1 MTESRAILIAGTAH
15 LALFAAL
22 SLSWSLMSKDIPPIV
37 EPIPVE
43 FVDISD
49 VPTVQEKPKPSI
61 EAAPRETVEET
72 QPEVV
77 EPKPELKPEPTPPPQ
92 ETLPKEAPP
101 PPKPKEEPK
110 KPDPKPAE
118 KPKPKRDLSNLID
131 KSLKDAPRKTKPTDF
146 AKSIEQAIPEGA
158 KLDARTMATLA
169 QAIRERI
176 YRCWD
181 PNAGGPDARSI
192 KTLLRVRV
200 QRDGTIIGRPEVLS
214 QSGVGA
220 GNAAYGRVA
229 RDAAIRAVMNPAC
242 SLAGLPPE
250 LYDGWKDFEL
260 NFDPSETL

>member
-1 MTESRAILIAGTAH
+1 MTENRAILIAGVAH
-15 LALFAAL
+15 LALFAGL
-22 SLSWSLMSKDIPPIV
+22 SLSWSLMSKDIAPIV

-61 EAAPRETVEET
+61 EAAPRETVEEAE
-72 QPEVV
+72 PEVV
-77 EPKPELKPEPTPPPQ
+77 EPEPTPEPTPPPV
-92 ETLPKEAPP
+92 EVAPKEAP
-101 PPKPKEEPK
+101 KPKAEPK
-110 KPDPKPAE
+110 KPDPKPIE

-131 KSLKDAPRKTKPTDF
+131 KSLKDAPRKTKPNEF

-169 QAIRERI
+169 QAIRDRI

-181 PNAGGPDARSI
+181 PGAGGPDARNI

-214 QSGVGA
+214 QSGVGP

-242 SLAGLPPE
+242 SLEGLPPE

>member
-1 MTESRAILIAGTAH
+1 MTENRAILIVGAAH
-15 LALFAAL
+15 LALFAGL
-22 SLSWSLMSKDIPPIV
+22 SLSWSLMSKDIAPIV

-61 EAAPRETVEET
+61 EAAPRETVEEAES
-72 QPEVV
+72 EVT
-77 EPKPELKPEPTPPPQ
+77 EPEPTPDPTPPPV
-92 ETLPKEAPP
+92 EVAPKEAPK
-101 PPKPKEEPK
+101 PKPEPK
-110 KPDPKPAE
+110 KPIPKPVE

-146 AKSIEQAIPEGA
+146 AKSIEEAIPEGA
-158 KLDARTMATLA
+158 KLDARTMATLG

-181 PNAGGPDARSI
+181 PGAGGPDA
-192 KTLLRVRV
+192 KGMATLLRVRV

-214 QSGVGA
+214 QTGVRA
-220 GNAAYGRVA
+220 GNEGYGRAA

-242 SLAGLPPE
+242 SLAGLPSE
-250 LYDGWKDFEL
+250 LYDGWKDFQI
-260 NFDPSETL
+260 NFSPSEML

>member
-1 MTESRAILIAGTAH
+1 MTENRAILIAGTAH
-15 LALFAAL
+15 LALFAGL
-22 SLSWSLMSKDIPPIV
+22 SLSWSLMSKDIAPIV

-61 EAAPRETVEET
+61 EAAPRETVEEAE
-72 QPEVV
+72 PEVV
-77 EPKPELKPEPTPPPQ
+77 EPELTPEPTPPPV
-92 ETLPKEAPP
+92 EIAPKET
-101 PPKPKEEPK
+101 PKPKAEPK
-110 KPDPKPAE
+110 KPTPKPVE

-169 QAIRERI
+169 QAIRDRI

-181 PNAGGPDARSI
+181 PGAGGPDARNI

-214 QSGVGA
+214 QSGIGA

-242 SLAGLPPE
+242 SLEGLPPE

>member
-1 MTESRAILIAGTAH
+1 MTENRAILIAGAAH
-15 LALFAAL
+15 LALFAGL
-22 SLSWSLMSKDIPPIV
+22 SLSWSLMSKDIAPIV

-61 EAAPRETVEET
+61 EAAPRETVEEA
-72 QPEVV
+72 QPVV
-77 EPKPELKPEPTPPPQ
+77 EPEPTPEPTPPPV
-92 ETLPKEAPP
+92 EVAPKEAP
-101 PPKPKEEPK
+101 KPKAEPK
-110 KPDPKPAE
+110 KPDPKPVE

-131 KSLKDAPRKTKPTDF
+131 KSLKDAPRKTKPSEF

-181 PNAGGPDARSI
+181 PGAGGPDARNT

>member
-1 MTESRAILIAGTAH
+1 MTENRAILIAGAAH
-15 LALFAAL
+15 LALFAGL
-22 SLSWSLMSKDIPPIV
+22 SLSWSLMSKDIAPIV

-61 EAAPRETVEET
+61 EAAPRETVEEAE
-72 QPEVV
+72 PEVT
-77 EPKPELKPEPTPPPQ
+77 EPEPTPDPTPPPV
-92 ETLPKEAPP
+92 EVAPKEAP
-101 PPKPKEEPK
+101 KPKAEPK
-110 KPDPKPAE
+110 KPTPKPVE

-169 QAIRERI
+169 QAIRDRI

-181 PNAGGPDARSI
+181 PGAGGPDARNI

-220 GNAAYGRVA
+220 GNAGYGRVA

-250 LYDGWKDFEL
+250 LYDGWKDFEI
-260 NFDPSETL
+260 NFDPIETL

>member
-1 MTESRAILIAGTAH
+1 MTENRAILIAGAAH
-15 LALFAAL
+15 LALFAGL
-22 SLSWSLMSKDIPPIV
+22 SLSWSLMSKDIPAIV

-77 EPKPELKPEPTPPPQ
+77 EPEPVEPEPTPPV
-92 ETLPKEAPP
+92 EVAPKEAPP
-101 PPKPKEEPK
+101 KPKPKEQPK
-110 KPDPKPAE
+110 KPDPKPIE

-131 KSLKDAPRKTKPTDF
+131 KSLKDAPRKTKPNDF
-146 AKSIEQAIPEGA
+146 AKSIEEAIPEGA

-169 QAIRERI
+169 QAIRDRI

-181 PNAGGPDARSI
+181 PGAGGPDARNI

-214 QSGVGA
+214 QSGIGG

>member
-1 MTESRAILIAGTAH
+1 VTEKRAILVAGAAH
-15 LALFAAL
+15 LALFAGL

-72 QPEVV
+72 EPEVT
-77 EPKPELKPEPTPPPQ
+77 EPEPTPEAPLPPV
-92 ETLPKEAPP
+92 EVAPKEAP
-101 PPKPKEEPK
+101 KPKEQPK

-131 KSLKDAPRKTKPTDF
+131 KSLKDAPRKTKPSDF

-158 KLDARTMATLA
+158 KLDTRTMATLA

-181 PNAGGPDARSI
+181 PNAGGPDARNI
-192 KTLLRVRV
+192 RTLLRVRV

>member
-1 MTESRAILIAGTAH
+1 MTENRAILIAGTAH
-15 LALFAAL
+15 LALFAGL
-22 SLSWSLMSKDIPPIV
+22 SLSWSLMSKDIAPIV

-61 EAAPRETVEET
+61 EAAPRETVEEAE
-72 QPEVV
+72 PEVV
-77 EPKPELKPEPTPPPQ
+77 EPEPTPEPTPPPV
-92 ETLPKEAPP
+92 EIAPKEAP
-101 PPKPKEEPK
+101 KPKAEPK
-110 KPDPKPAE
+110 KPTKPVE

-169 QAIRERI
+169 QAIRDRI

-181 PNAGGPDARSI
+181 PGAGGPDARNI

-214 QSGVGA
+214 QSGIGA

-242 SLAGLPPE
+242 SLEGLPPE